1 MVMYSISNNKLNS
14 KYLPLEKDEKRC
26 EGCGCKCPCECN
38 DCDFCSPC
46 NK

>member
-1 MVMYSISNNKLNS
+1 MYSISNDNLIS
-14 KYLPLEKDEKRC
+14 KYLLLEKDEKRC
-26 EGCGCKCPCECN
+26 EGCGCKCPCECD